1 MRSTVYQ
8 IGVREGDESD
18 WEFVRDK
25 YLTEI
30 VASEKRTLMR
40 AMAATENVKLIDI
53 MLNEMATDDSVI
65 LTQGTGFIVS
75 GHTRPVNS
83 FLWGIYDKTKKD
95 FFTFISYLSYSEMG
109 NKMTFDWT
117 RVHWDTL
124 VDRFGTG
131 DRNFGRMVLGIVDG
145 YNTEYGLWAAR
156 DFFYVTDGGAG
167 EGPREQALQKI
178 ESNISWVES
187 YIQDIWV

>member
-65 LTQGTGFIVS
+65 LTQGTGFNVS
-75 GHTRPVNS
+75 GHASIDRSLSGPFILSPPDRPFETHRTVHFRPVQ
-83 FLWGIYDKTKKD
+83 
-95 FFTFISYLSYSEMG
+95 
-109 NKMTFDWT
+109 FD
-117 RVHWDTL
+117 V
-124 VDRFGTG
+124 
-131 DRNFGRMVLGIVDG
+131 
-145 YNTEYGLWAAR
+145 TE
-156 DFFYVTDGGAG
+156 
-167 EGPREQALQKI
+167 
-178 ESNISWVES
+178 
-187 YIQDIWV
+187 

>member
-25 YLTEI
+25 YLNEI

-65 LTQGTGFIVS
+65 LTQGTGFNVPGHVS
-75 GHTRPVNS
+75 NERSLT
-83 FLWGIYDKTKKD
+83 
-95 FFTFISYLSYSEMG
+95 
-109 NKMTFDWT
+109 
-117 RVHWDTL
+117 
-124 VDRFGTG
+124 
-131 DRNFGRMVLGIVDG
+131 
-145 YNTEYGLWAAR
+145 
-156 DFFYVTDGGAG
+156 
-167 EGPREQALQKI
+167 
-178 ESNISWVES
+178 
-187 YIQDIWV
+187 

>member
-65 LTQGTGFIVS
+65 LTQGTGFIAS
-75 GHTRPVNS
+75 GHEQGRSTPWPSTLNMH
-83 FLWGIYDKTKKD
+83 FL
-95 FFTFISYLSYSEMG
+95 MG
-109 NKMTFDWT
+109 HV
-117 RVHWDTL
+117 R
-124 VDRFGTG
+124 
-131 DRNFGRMVLGIVDG
+131 
-145 YNTEYGLWAAR
+145 
-156 DFFYVTDGGAG
+156 
-167 EGPREQALQKI
+167 
-178 ESNISWVES
+178 
-187 YIQDIWV
+187 

>member
-1 MRSTVYQ
+1 MDIPELGRYGYFKKMILIFVRRNEPQFARWQLLLELMLLLMKLERFSRHGENLMANKSKLSIITYDSLYMTHQSCFILKQGLNLCSRPHPDVRSTVYQ

-65 LTQGTGFIVS
+65 LTQGTGFITS
-75 GHTRPVNS
+75 GH
-83 FLWGIYDKTKKD
+83 KQ
-95 FFTFISYLSYSEMG
+95 
-109 NKMTFDWT
+109 
-117 RVHWDTL
+117 
-124 VDRFGTG
+124 
-131 DRNFGRMVLGIVDG
+131 GRS
-145 YNTEYGLWAAR
+145 T
-156 DFFYVTDGGAG
+156 
-167 EGPREQALQKI
+167 P
-178 ESNISWVES
+178 
-187 YIQDIWV
+187 

>member
-1 MRSTVYQ
+1 MARIRRGTKVSYDSFYISHQSRCILKQGLNLCLRPHPDVRSTVYQ

-75 GHTRPVNS
+75 GHVSDDRSLTGLSIFSPPDRP
-83 FLWGIYDKTKKD
+83 L
-95 FFTFISYLSYSEMG
+95 
-109 NKMTFDWT
+109 
-117 RVHWDTL
+117 
-124 VDRFGTG
+124 
-131 DRNFGRMVLGIVDG
+131 
-145 YNTEYGLWAAR
+145 
-156 DFFYVTDGGAG
+156 
-167 EGPREQALQKI
+167 
-178 ESNISWVES
+178 
-187 YIQDIWV
+187 